1 MNGKTFLALALLAS
15 LLTSPLPATVVMFE
29 NVKLPAASEMDGLQ
43 AVKDYG
49 DHVSGVSSGG
59 FANSFARGN
68 GWTPN
73 ISLDFSAGKDR
84 KTVSSWRAGWDGGD
98 GANYLLDGDPRPR
111 GSGPPWYYW
120 YTFTPHQ
127 QAGVTVNSL
136 DLDGVGNL
144 SLIHI

>member
-1 MNGKTFLALALLAS
+1 
-15 LLTSPLPATVVMFE
+15 
-29 NVKLPAASEMDGLQ
+29 MDGLQ
-43 AVKDYG
+43 SVKDYG

-111 GSGPPWYYW
+111 GSGPPWYYSVS
-120 YTFTPHQ
+120 YTHLRAHET
-127 QAGVTVNSL
+127 
-136 DLDGVGNL
+136 
-144 SLIHI
+144 